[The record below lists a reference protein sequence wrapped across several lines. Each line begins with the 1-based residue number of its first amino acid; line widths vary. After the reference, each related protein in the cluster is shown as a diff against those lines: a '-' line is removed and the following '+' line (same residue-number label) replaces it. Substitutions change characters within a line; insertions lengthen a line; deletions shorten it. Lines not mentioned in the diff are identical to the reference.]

1 MIVAKDA
8 NLDVA
13 GRRIMW
19 GKCMNSG
26 QTCIA
31 PDYVLCLKEQRD
43 KLVEALKKT
52 ITEFYGEVSF
62 EFYFLLSC
70 EFSEEMS
77 CALIRVLI
85 DRCALI
91 RVLIDRLH
99 SHALIHTYSTHS
111 ACIILFPSPHP
122 GPQRVS

>member
-8 NLDVA
+8 NMEVA

-43 KLVEALKKT
+43 KLVEACKKT
-52 ITEFYGEVSF
+52 VTEFYGEVSF
-62 EFYFLLSC
+62 HFTM
-70 EFSEEMS
+70 SE
-77 CALIRVLI
+77 CNGI
-85 DRCALI
+85 
-91 RVLIDRLH
+91 
-99 SHALIHTYSTHS
+99 
-111 ACIILFPSPHP
+111 
-122 GPQRVS
+122 

>member
-8 NLDVA
+8 NMEVA

-43 KLVEALKKT
+43 KLVETCKKT
-52 ITEFYGEVSF
+52 VTEFYGEVSF
-62 EFYFLLSC
+62 HFTM
-70 EFSEEMS
+70 SE
-77 CALIRVLI
+77 CNGI
-85 DRCALI
+85 
-91 RVLIDRLH
+91 
-99 SHALIHTYSTHS
+99 
-111 ACIILFPSPHP
+111 
-122 GPQRVS
+122 